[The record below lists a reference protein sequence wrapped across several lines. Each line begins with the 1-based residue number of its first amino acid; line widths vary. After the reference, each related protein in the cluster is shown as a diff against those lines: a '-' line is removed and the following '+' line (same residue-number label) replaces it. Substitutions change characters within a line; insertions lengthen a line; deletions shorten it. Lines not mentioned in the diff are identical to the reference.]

1 MITIFRFIKRIILSC
16 LVLYTYNLLAVSIN
30 MVIPMNPITI
40 GVVTFLGVPG
50 FFVMIIL
57 KAIMF

>member
-1 MITIFRFIKRIILSC
+1 MITIFKFIKRIILSC

>member
-1 MITIFRFIKRIILSC
+1 MISIFRLIKRIILSC

-30 MVIPMNPITI
+30 MVIPINIFTI
-40 GVVTFLGVPG
+40 GTISFLGVPG

-57 KAIMF
+57 KAFMF

>member
-1 MITIFRFIKRIILSC
+1 MITIFKFIKRIILSC

-57 KAIMF
+57 KAFMF